1 MFSNFWTNDKKSW
14 YVAITII
21 LVDLRSTFS
30 LFLGLRSFKLH
41 FLIFQI
47 FFFFLKD
54 LWPKNSEDVDLTS
67 TKIMVIAAYQDF
79 LSFVQKLENTNIFLG
94 RMKKN

>member
-1 MFSNFWTNDKKSW
+1 MT
-14 YVAITII
+14 VI
-21 LVDLRSTFS
+21 LVDVRSTSS
-30 LFLGLRSFKLH
+30 LFLGLRSFELH

-54 LWPKNSEDVDLTS
+54 LWPKNSEDVDLRP

-79 LSFVQKLENTNIFLG
+79 LSFVQKLENTNNYLG